1 MASNKNYSVRV
12 CYILE
17 LTRGTHQNA
26 SLGIVDS
33 LKRSTQVN
41 FFFQRNDDFQCHK
54 YLSQLLISIILFKY
68 GQSKCLLEIFGSYFL
83 SPLEHPWINYPLPCM
98 NQEIHF
104 KKQSPSLKG
113 SLNVFKHSPLLNV
126 AWIWILELKMTQW
139 HVNSVCGNWFLS
151 LFGEVF
157 SGVSSWS
164 PSTRTNNSTLHC
176 DLGS

>member
-26 SLGIVDS
+26 SLGIVES

-54 YLSQLLISIILFKY
+54 YLSQLLISNSFQIWPIKMPFGDLWIL
-68 GQSKCLLEIFGSYFL
+68 LL

-126 AWIWILELKMTQW
+126 AWIWILELKMSQW